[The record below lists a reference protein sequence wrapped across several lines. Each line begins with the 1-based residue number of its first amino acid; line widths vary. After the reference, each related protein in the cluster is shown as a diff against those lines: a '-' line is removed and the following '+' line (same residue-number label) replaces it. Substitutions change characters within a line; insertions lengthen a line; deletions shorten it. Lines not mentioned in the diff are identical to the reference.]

1 MEHKQE
7 IINTRVGGLGSSDAK
22 MVVGIAE
29 RGTLNY
35 ADKERIAVML
45 GLAEKRQITSKA
57 IELGNIIEDAV
68 FEVLNDPVAIA
79 EMLGLKEGSPVT
91 ITSNPRYTMEIP
103 SVTFRVSN
111 HIDFEISTPDELIWI
126 EHKSTIHGINQ
137 ALDSY
142 KHQLAWHTM
151 LGQDKAQVE
160 GKKFKLLLSHYDTNE
175 FEGEFNADKLS
186 IVEVTPNA
194 HLIDKICKGLLIINE
209 QIPTFE
215 WQPNEGILHASSL
228 PTEINDKCEMM
239 ADHLR
244 KIKEMTEQVDQ
255 FKSRMCELMVA
266 NNVKSIVTDAFTI
279 TLVEQ
284 SVSTTFDKSKFAK
297 EHPEMVAQYEKK
309 QTRKAYVTIKI

>member
-45 GLAEKRQITSKA
+45 GLAEKKQITSKA

-68 FEVLNDPVAIA
+68 FEVFKAQFS
-79 EMLGLKEGSPVT
+79 ES

-103 SVTFRVSN
+103 SITFRVSN
-111 HIDFEISTPDELIWI
+111 HIDFEISTPNELIWV

-137 ALDSY
+137 ALESY

-151 LGQDKAQVE
+151 LGQDKAQGE

-175 FEGEFNADKLS
+175 FEGVFEADKLS

-228 PTEINDKCEMM
+228 PAEINDKCEMM
-239 ADHLR
+239 AEHLR
-244 KIKEMTEQVDQ
+244 KIKEMTEQVDT
-255 FKSRMCELMVA
+255 FKARMCDLMVA

-297 EHPEMVAQYEKK
+297 EHPDMVAQYEKK
-309 QTRKAYVTIKI
+309 SIRKPYVTIKL

>member
-45 GLAEKRQITSKA
+45 GLAEKRQISSKA

-68 FEVLNDPVAIA
+68 FDVFKTQ
-79 EMLGLKEGSPVT
+79 LGENIV
-91 ITSNPRYTMEIP
+91 SNPRYEINLYLDY
-103 SVTFRVSN
+103 RVSN

-137 ALDSY
+137 ALEDY
-142 KHQLAWHTM
+142 KYQLAWHAM
-151 LGQDKAQVE
+151 LGEDKALKE
-160 GKKFKLLLSHYDTNE
+160 GKQFKLMLSHYDTND
-175 FEGEFNADKLS
+175 FAGEFNADKLS
-186 IVEVTPNA
+186 IVAVPTNK
-194 HLIDKICKGLLIINE
+194 HYIDKIGKGLLIINE
-209 QIPTFE
+209 ALPAFE

-228 PTEINDKCEMM
+228 PAEINDKCEMM
-239 ADHLR
+239 ATHLR
-244 KIKEMTEQVDQ
+244 KIKELTEQVDV
-255 FKSRMCELMVA
+255 FKQRMCELMTA

-297 EHPEMVAQYEKK
+297 EHPDMVAQYEKK
-309 QTRKAYVTIKI
+309 SVRKPYVTIKI

>member
-68 FEVLNDPVAIA
+68 FEVFKTQFGENIV
-79 EMLGLKEGSPVT
+79 
-91 ITSNPRYTMEIP
+91 SNPRYEIQLYLDY
-103 SVTFRVSN
+103 RVSN
-111 HIDFEISTPDELIWI
+111 HIDFEISTPNELIWV

-137 ALDSY
+137 ALESY
-142 KHQLAWHTM
+142 KHQLAWHAM
-151 LGQDKAQVE
+151 LGQDKALAE

-175 FEGEFNADKLS
+175 FDGVFEANKLS

-228 PTEINDKCEMM
+228 PAEINDKCEMI
-239 ADHLR
+239 ATHLR
-244 KIKEMTEQVDQ
+244 KIKEMTEQVDT
-255 FKSRMCELMVA
+255 FKQRMCELMVA

-279 TLVEQ
+279 TLTEQ

-297 EHPEMVAQYEKK
+297 EHPDMVAQYEKK
-309 QTRKAYVTIKI
+309 QTRKAYVTIKIQ

>member
-68 FEVLNDPVAIA
+68 FEVFKTQFGEN
-79 EMLGLKEGSPVT
+79 
-91 ITSNPRYTMEIP
+91 ITSNPRYEIQLYLDY
-103 SVTFRVSN
+103 RVSN

-137 ALDSY
+137 ALEDY
-142 KHQLAWHTM
+142 KYQLAWHTM
-151 LGQDKAQVE
+151 LGQDKALNE
-160 GKKFKLLLSHYDTNE
+160 GKKFRLMLSHYDTNG
-175 FEGEFNADKLS
+175 FDGEFNADKLN
-186 IVEVTPNA
+186 IVEVKSNKYY
-194 HLIDKICKGLLIINE
+194 IDKIGKGLLFINE
-209 QIPTFE
+209 ALPTFTWE
-215 WQPNEGILHASSL
+215 KNEGILHASSL

-239 ADHLR
+239 ATHLR
-244 KIKEMTEQVDQ
+244 KIKELTEQVDT
-255 FKSRMCELMVA
+255 FKQRMCELMVA
-266 NNVKSIVTDAFTI
+266 NNVKSIVTDAFSI

-309 QTRKAYVTIKI
+309 QTRKPYVTIKL

>member
-1 MEHKQE
+1 MKHKQE

-29 RGTLNY
+29 RETLNY
-35 ADKERIAVML
+35 ADRERIAVML

-68 FEVLNDPVAIA
+68 FEVFKTQFGESI
-79 EMLGLKEGSPVT
+79 M
-91 ITSNPRYTMEIP
+91 SNPRYTMEIP
-103 SVTFRVSN
+103 SITFRVSN

-142 KHQLAWHTM
+142 KYQLAWHAM
-151 LGQDKAQVE
+151 LGQDKAQAE

-175 FEGEFNADKLS
+175 FDGTFDADKLS
-186 IVEVTPNA
+186 IVEVTPNT

-215 WQPNEGILHASSL
+215 WQPNEGILHASAL

-239 ADHLR
+239 AEYLR
-244 KIKEMTEQVDQ
+244 KIKEMTEQVDT
-255 FKSRMCELMVA
+255 FKQRMCELMVA

-284 SVSTTFDKSKFAK
+284 SVSTTFDKAKFTK
-297 EHPEMVAQYEKK
+297 EHPDMVAQYEKK
-309 QTRKAYVTIKI
+309 SIRKPYVTIKL

>member
-57 IELGNIIEDAV
+57 IELGNVIEDAV
-68 FEVLNDPVAIA
+68 FEVFQRDFRSN
-79 EMLGLKEGSPVT
+79 
-91 ITSNPRYTMEIP
+91 ITSNPRYTMDNP
-103 SVTFRVSN
+103 SLSFRVSN
-111 HIDFEISTPDELIWI
+111 HIDFEINTPDELIWI

-142 KHQLAWHTM
+142 KYQLAWHAM
-151 LGQDKAQVE
+151 LGQDKAQAE

-175 FEGEFNADKLS
+175 FDGVFEADKLS
-186 IVEVTPNA
+186 IVEVAPNA

-215 WQPNEGILHASSL
+215 WQPNEGILHISSL

-244 KIKEMTEQVDQ
+244 KIKEMTEQVDT
-255 FKSRMCELMVA
+255 FKARMCELMTA

-297 EHPEMVAQYEKK
+297 EHPDMVAQYEKK
-309 QTRKAYVTIKI
+309 SIRKPYVTIKL

>member
-29 RGTLNY
+29 RGQLNY

-45 GLAEKRQITSKA
+45 GLAEKRQISTKA

-68 FEVLNDPVAIA
+68 FEVFKTQFGENIV
-79 EMLGLKEGSPVT
+79 
-91 ITSNPRYTMEIP
+91 SNPRYEIQLYLDY
-103 SVTFRVSN
+103 RVSN

-137 ALDSY
+137 ALEDY
-142 KHQLAWHTM
+142 KYQLAWHTM
-151 LGQDKAQVE
+151 LGEDKALNE
-160 GKKFKLLLSHYDTNE
+160 GKKFRLMLSHYDTND
-175 FEGEFNADKLS
+175 FDGEFNADKLS
-186 IVEVTPNA
+186 IVAVPANR
-194 HLIDKICKGLLIINE
+194 HYIDKIGKGLLIINE
-209 QIPTFE
+209 ALPTFE

-228 PTEINDKCEMM
+228 PAEINDKCEMI
-239 ADHLR
+239 AAHLR

-255 FKSRMCELMVA
+255 FKTRMCELMVA

-297 EHPEMVAQYEKK
+297 EHPDMVAQYEKK
-309 QTRKAYVTIKI
+309 SIRKPYVTIKL

>member
-1 MEHKQE
+1 MEHKNE

-29 RGTLNY
+29 RETLNY

-68 FEVLNDPVAIA
+68 FEVFKTQFGENIA
-79 EMLGLKEGSPVT
+79 
-91 ITSNPRYTMEIP
+91 SNPRYTMELNLDY
-103 SVTFRVSN
+103 RVSN
-111 HIDFEISTPDELIWI
+111 HIDFEISSDSELIWI
-126 EHKSTIHGINQ
+126 EHKSTIHGIDQ
-137 ALDSY
+137 ALEDY
-142 KHQLAWHTM
+142 KYQLAWHAM
-151 LGQDKAQVE
+151 LGQEKALNE
-160 GKKFKLLLSHYDTNE
+160 GKKFKLLLSHYDTN
-175 FEGEFNADKLS
+175 GWDNEFNADKLS
-186 IVEVTPNA
+186 IVEVTPNT

-228 PTEINDKCEMM
+228 PAEINDKCEMM
-239 ADHLR
+239 AEHLR
-244 KIKEMTEQVDQ
+244 KIKEMTEQVDN
-255 FKSRMCELMVA
+255 FKSKMCELMVA

-309 QTRKAYVTIKI
+309 SIRKPYVNIKL

>member
-68 FEVLNDPVAIA
+68 FEVFKTQFGEN
-79 EMLGLKEGSPVT
+79 
-91 ITSNPRYTMEIP
+91 ITSNPRYEIQLYLDY
-103 SVTFRVSN
+103 RVSN
-111 HIDFEISTPDELIWI
+111 HIDFEISTPTELIWI

-142 KHQLAWHTM
+142 KHQLAWHAM
-151 LGQDKAQVE
+151 LGQDKAQAE

-175 FEGEFNADKLS
+175 FDGEFNADKLS
-186 IVEVTPNA
+186 IVEVKPNA
-194 HLIDKICKGLLIINE
+194 HYIDKICKGLLIINE

-228 PTEINDKCEMM
+228 PAEINDKCEMM

-244 KIKEMTEQVDQ
+244 KIKEMTEQVDT
-255 FKSRMCELMVA
+255 FKQRMCELMVA

-297 EHPEMVAQYEKK
+297 EHPDMVAQYEKK
-309 QTRKAYVTIKI
+309 QIRKPYVTIKL

>member
-29 RGTLNY
+29 RGTINY

-68 FEVLNDPVAIA
+68 FDVFKTQFGENIV
-79 EMLGLKEGSPVT
+79 
-91 ITSNPRYTMEIP
+91 SNPRYEIQLYLDY
-103 SVTFRVSN
+103 RVSN
-111 HIDFEISTPDELIWI
+111 HIDFEISTHNTLIWI

-137 ALDSY
+137 ALEDY
-142 KHQLAWHTM
+142 KYQLAWHAM
-151 LGQDKAQVE
+151 LGEDKALNE
-160 GKKFKLLLSHYDTNE
+160 GKQFKLYLSHYDTND
-175 FEGEFNADKLS
+175 FDGEFNADKLN
-186 IVEVTPNA
+186 IVAVTPNK
-194 HLIDKICKGLLIINE
+194 HYIDKIGKGLMIINE
-209 QIPTFE
+209 ALPNFTWE
-215 WQPNEGILHASSL
+215 KNEGILHASSL
-228 PTEINDKCEMM
+228 PAEINDKCEQM
-239 ADHLR
+239 ATHLR
-244 KIKEMTEQVDQ
+244 KIKEMTEQVDT
-255 FKSRMCELMVA
+255 FKTRMCELMTA

-297 EHPEMVAQYEKK
+297 EHPDMVAQYEKK
-309 QTRKAYVTIKI
+309 SIRKPYVTIKI

>member
-35 ADKERIAVML
+35 SDKERIAVML

-68 FEVLNDPVAIA
+68 FEVFKTQFGENIA
-79 EMLGLKEGSPVT
+79 
-91 ITSNPRYTMEIP
+91 SNPRYTMDIDTI
-103 SVTFRVSN
+103 SYRVSN
-111 HIDFEISTPDELIWI
+111 HIDFEVSTPTELIWV
-126 EHKSTIHGINQ
+126 EHKSTIHGIGRAQ
-137 ALDSY
+137 EDY

-151 LGQDKAQVE
+151 LGQDKAQAE
-160 GKKFKLLLSHYDTNE
+160 GKKFRLMLSHYDTNG
-175 FEGEFNADKLS
+175 FDGTFVASKLS
-186 IVEVTPNA
+186 IVDVAPNY

-215 WQPNEGILHASSL
+215 WQENEGILHASSL
-228 PTEINDKCEMM
+228 PAEINDKCEMM

-255 FKSRMCELMVA
+255 FKTRMCELMVA

-297 EHPEMVAQYEKK
+297 EHPDMVAQYEKK
-309 QTRKAYVTIKI
+309 QTRKPYVTIKI

>member
-45 GLAEKRQITSKA
+45 SLAEKRQISSKA

-68 FEVLNDPVAIA
+68 FDVFKTQFGENIV
-79 EMLGLKEGSPVT
+79 
-91 ITSNPRYTMEIP
+91 SNPRYTMELNLDY
-103 SVTFRVSN
+103 RVSN
-111 HIDFEISTPDELIWI
+111 HIDFEISTDSTLIWI

-137 ALDSY
+137 ALEDY
-142 KHQLAWHTM
+142 KYQLAWHAM
-151 LGQDKAQVE
+151 LGEDKALKE
-160 GKKFKLLLSHYDTNE
+160 GKQFKLMLSHYDTND
-175 FEGEFNADKLS
+175 FAGEFNADKLS
-186 IVEVTPNA
+186 IVAVPTNK
-194 HLIDKICKGLLIINE
+194 HYIDKIGKGLLIINE
-209 QIPTFE
+209 ALPAFE

-228 PTEINDKCEMM
+228 PAEINDKCEMM
-239 ADHLR
+239 ATHLR
-244 KIKEMTEQVDQ
+244 KIKELTEQVDT
-255 FKSRMCELMVA
+255 FKQRMCELMVA

-297 EHPEMVAQYEKK
+297 EHPDMVAQYEKK
-309 QTRKAYVTIKI
+309 SVRKPYVTIKI

>member
-79 EMLGLKEGSPVT
+79 EMLGLKEGTPVT
-91 ITSNPRYTMEIP
+91 ITSNPRYEIQLYLDY
-103 SVTFRVSN
+103 RVSN

-142 KHQLAWHTM
+142 KHQLAWHAM
-151 LGQDKAQVE
+151 LGQDKALNE
-160 GKKFKLLLSHYDTNE
+160 GKKFRLMLSHYDTNN
-175 FEGEFNADKLS
+175 FDGEFNADKLS
-186 IVEVTPNA
+186 IVAVPANK
-194 HLIDKICKGLLIINE
+194 HYIDKIGKGLLIINE
-209 QIPTFE
+209 ALPTFE
-215 WQPNEGILHASSL
+215 WQPDASILHASSL
-228 PTEINDKCEMM
+228 PAEINDRCEMM
-239 ADHLR
+239 ATHLR
-244 KIKEMTEQVDQ
+244 KIKEMTEQVDA
-255 FKSRMCELMVA
+255 FKQRMCELMVA